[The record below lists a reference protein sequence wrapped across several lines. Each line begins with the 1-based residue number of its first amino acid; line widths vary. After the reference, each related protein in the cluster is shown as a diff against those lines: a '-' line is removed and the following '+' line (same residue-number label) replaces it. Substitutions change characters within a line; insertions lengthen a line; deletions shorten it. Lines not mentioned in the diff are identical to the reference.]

1 MSEFDGI
8 SGFEGWSAKL
18 RDLLREANASA
29 RSDDLDS
36 RLAASE
42 RLIHFVEASRPDD
55 EAIQALDAIAKKT
68 ATALLLQ
75 TIDERLASI
84 VARNG
89 ELASLGKQF
98 EDAGAG
104 AKKTAAALRLERAT
118 KVLEALNDGIIKMKE
133 LRDSLRSG
141 SDKDL
146 ATAIEKAVTAARS
159 VRSLLEKA

>member
-8 SGFEGWSAKL
+8 SGFDGWSAKL
-18 RDLLREANASA
+18 RDLLRDANAA
-29 RSDDLDS
+29 AQSDDLDQ
-36 RLAASE
+36 RLAASD
-42 RLIHFVEASRPDD
+42 RLIQFVESSRPDD
-55 EAIQALDAIAKKT
+55 EAIQALDAIAKKA
-68 ATALLLQ
+68 ATSLLLQ

-98 EDAGAG
+98 EDAAAG

-118 KVLEALNDGIIKMKE
+118 KVLEALNDGIVKMKA
-133 LRDSLRSG
+133 LRDSLKSG

-146 ATAIEKAVTAARS
+146 ATAIEKAVAAARS
-159 VRSLLEKA
+159 VRGLLEKA